1 MKRFALLALPCA
13 VLGAPAFAEP
23 ATSGV
28 RDNGFSYDYFQLGY
42 QNRDFDGPGDFESD
56 GIDAQLSHALD
67 EHLYIR
73 GEFQI
78 FDYDYDVGPFSDDGD
93 GWLLAGG
100 LGFHT
105 PLVERLDLALSGDI
119 VHVDTDNGDDTGFR
133 LRGGVRHATTD
144 QLELGGG
151 AFFQDVDGL
160 ADSEFGIFGNAIF
173 NINKDVG
180 VGAELALGDDSDVFD
195 LFVRINY

>member
-28 RDNGFSYDYFQLGY
+28 RDNGFSYNYFQLGY
-42 QNRDFDGPGDFESD
+42 ETRDFDGPGDVETD
-56 GIDAQLSHALD
+56 GFDAQISHALD
-67 EHLYIR
+67 EHLFIR
-73 GEFQI
+73 GEAQM
-78 FDYDYDVGPFSDDGD
+78 FDVDPGDND

-105 PLVERLDLALSGDI
+105 PLVERLDLVLSGDI
-119 VHVDTDNGDDTGFR
+119 VHVDTDAGDDTGFR
-133 LRGGVRHATTD
+133 LRGGVRHETTD

-151 AFFQDVDGL
+151 AFYQDVDDF